1 MQAGFR
7 KGDWT
12 NLMKPVVA
20 QLTDDDMIAI
30 TAYIASMT
38 P

>member
-7 KGDWT
+7 KGEWT
-12 NLMKPVVA
+12 SLMKPVVA
-20 QLTDDDMIAI
+20 RLTDDDLIAV
-30 TAYIASMT
+30 TAYIASMA